1 MKTYIKA
8 IIAALVAGLGS
19 LAVALGDNAIS
30 AQEYVTAAIVALTA
44 FGAVYAVP
52 NKPPE

>member
-8 IIAALVAGLGS
+8 IIAAFVAGLGS
-19 LAVALGDNAIS
+19 IAVGLGDNVIS
-30 AQEYVTAAIVALTA
+30 AQEYVTAVIVALTA

-52 NKPPE
+52 NKPRE